1 MSATL
6 PPRPTGRADQRG
18 WRPFLSTL
26 ALAALAACGGGSG
39 TPADGLG
46 QDDAGGSP
54 ELLTGQV
61 EKGPLQRGS
70 MVTVDTLTT
79 AAVSLAA
86 GTTTLLPGTSASVLP
101 PLVPTG
107 ASFTMEVKD
116 NYGSFAPQSAALFQA
131 AFVET
136 TAQGYWYNEVTGQRS
151 DDFITLRA
159 VSNLKTDK
167 ALNVNVLTDLS
178 RERTLVLARAAATAA
193 AAAISPA
200 TNPAVSATL
209 FNTARTQA
217 QGEVLKAFGIK
228 PADLGGVPNFGE
240 MDLRKLVTE
249 VTPRS
254 ADQILLA
261 ISALVAQIGQ
271 DGAGVTDFLSRF
283 EADLADNGV
292 IDDASLREA
301 ILLASAKVSFDQ
313 VAANM
318 NSYYGSTRYAGADLV
333 KWVDRS
339 GGVYGLLDK
348 DVQYLPNMQ
357 YSSGTAY
364 GSRSVSPLATASE
377 SCLGAEL
384 NDPAFGSVQL
394 VEASVALT
402 APRLLAASART
413 TVALKMTPSNPAAV
427 AYLVRWDA
435 VSGACSTT
443 NQPNKTRLFA
453 LAAVTPD
460 VAKYLAQFRAQFSA
474 CFSLP
479 VASRVLAVDN
489 TLPASAGG
497 PTVTRMADA
506 CQALFAT
513 ASRDG
518 IDYLQNGYSA
528 GQNFYTML
536 NDGALTKAVAV
547 KDIRILRGS
556 GAGTSPLTPYPNLA
570 LNVTYTD
577 RYNRLS
583 NFLVGAQKL
592 PAGPAANAGWILTGG
607 QQPVDISVVTHL
619 RRYTSMANFTTATP
633 SVKENFRTAL
643 GVFIYPNG
651 PGGQLAD
658 GRKMSAVRVSGTGLP
673 SLVFVPPVA
682 PGQTWMDLS
691 NLDGDVVG
699 SGTKRCGGTVAASG
713 PVSNNCPYVWVA
725 RTVMAPAGGATPP
738 ALKIPTSTEGS
749 CTTLATPNQNC
760 AWGGNWMPTNVTA
773 QLTSGT
779 PLTIEVF
786 YGGQTTPTYSFS
798 KSLNSSLQ
806 DLSKVDMRKWVMLDP
821 ATLVAARPTPGQTSL
836 DLSWTGQVMNSV
848 EVRSATV
855 SLANAGATVS
865 APDEPVARGSNAI
878 TLWPTGEIQWAP
890 PSAIPNA
897 SWLRGILLTHR
908 TWDGSV
914 KSQWFSYDL
923 AN

>member
-1 MSATL
+1 
-6 PPRPTGRADQRG
+6 
-18 WRPFLSTL
+18 
-26 ALAALAACGGGSG
+26 
-39 TPADGLG
+39 
-46 QDDAGGSP
+46 
-54 ELLTGQV
+54 
-61 EKGPLQRGS
+61 
-70 MVTVDTLTT
+70 
-79 AAVSLAA
+79 
-86 GTTTLLPGTSASVLP
+86 
-101 PLVPTG
+101 
-107 ASFTMEVKD
+107 
-116 NYGSFAPQSAALFQA
+116 
-131 AFVET
+131 
-136 TAQGYWYNEVTGQRS
+136 
-151 DDFITLRA
+151 ITLRA

-228 PADLGGVPNFGE
+228 PADLGGVPSFGE

-364 GSRSVSPLATASE
+364 GSRSVSPLAAAND

-384 NDPAFGSVQL
+384 NDPAFGSAQL

-402 APRLLAASART
+402 EPRLLAASART

-460 VAKYLAQFRAQFSA
+460 VAQYLAQFRAQFSA

-479 VASRVLAVDN
+479 VASRVLAMDN
-489 TLPASAGG
+489 TLPANAGG
-497 PTVTRMADA
+497 PSVTRMADA
-506 CQALFAT
+506 CQALFSSA
-513 ASRDG
+513 ARDG
-518 IDYLQNGYSA
+518 LEYLNSGYSA
-528 GQNFYTML
+528 GQGFYAML
-536 NDGALTKAVAV
+536 NDAALTKAVAV

-556 GAGTSPLTPYPNLA
+556 AAAGRPLPPNPTLV
-570 LNVTYTD
+570 LNVTYSD
-577 RYNRLS
+577 RYNRLG
-583 NFLVGAQKL
+583 NFIGVAQQL
-592 PAGPAANAGWILTGG
+592 PAGPAASARWILTGS
-607 QQPVDISVVTHL
+607 QQAVDIGITPLV
-619 RRYTSMANFTTATP
+619 RRFTSMAAYDTATP
-633 SVKENFRTAL
+633 SVKEHFRSAL
-643 GVFIYPNG
+643 GIFVNAGG
-651 PGGQLAD
+651 PGGRLAD
-658 GRKMSAVRVSGTGLP
+658 GSPMSAVRVSGSGLP
-673 SLVFVPPVA
+673 SLVYVPPVA

-691 NLDGDVVG
+691 NLDGDVANAG
-699 SGTKRCGGTVAASG
+699 LKRCGATVPAGG
-713 PVSNNCPYVWVA
+713 PVYSNCPYAWVA
-725 RTVMAPAGGATPP
+725 RTTLVPAGGTAAPVLRLP
-738 ALKIPTSTEGS
+738 GATEGS
-749 CTTLATPNQNC
+749 CASLATPTQTC
-760 AWGGNWMPTNVTA
+760 AWGSTWMPANTTA
-773 QLTSGT
+773 QLTLNT
-779 PLTIEVF
+779 PLTVEVF
-786 YGGQTTPTYSFS
+786 YGGRTTPTYTYTRYV
-798 KSLNSSLQ
+798 NSALP
-806 DLSKVDMRKWVMLDP
+806 DLTKMNARRWVALDA
-821 ATLVAARPTPGQTSL
+821 ATLVSARPAAGQTSL
-836 DLSWTGQVMNSV
+836 DLAWTGQVMNSV
-848 EVRSATV
+848 EVKSASVT
-855 SLANAGATVS
+855 LANAGATVS
-865 APDEPVARGSNAI
+865 TPDDPVARGTS
-878 TLWPTGEIQWAP
+878 TVTVWPTGEIQYAP
-890 PSAIPNA
+890 PNANA
-897 SWLRGILLTHR
+897 SNQRGILLNLR
-908 TWDGSV
+908 TWDGSAL
-914 KSQWFSYDL
+914 SQWFSYDTV
-923 AN
+923 N